1 MENLETEFQGKLD
14 DNKNMYDFKS
24 LKCLPPVNKME
35 NFENKL
41 LLIVKNIEFKN
52 VKNEFQEILKEG
64 INNEIKTS
72 DKIFVVA
79 GKSRHIYKIKKQY
92 TKLLTENITETYEK
106 SNNKKITSTSLLKR
120 LLKIIH
126 RWPRPKSGG
135 IRGLYYCKGSQGWIS

>member
-1 MENLETEFQGKLD
+1 MENLEMEFQGKLD
-14 DNKNMYDFKS
+14 DNKNMYDFTS

-35 NFENKL
+35 NFESRL
-41 LLIVKNIEFKN
+41 LLMVKNIEFKN

-126 RWPRPKSGG
+126 R
-135 IRGLYYCKGSQGWIS
+135 

>member
-1 MENLETEFQGKLD
+1 MEFQGKLD
-14 DNKNMYDFKS
+14 DNKNMQDFKS

-41 LLIVKNIEFKN
+41 LLIVKNTEFKN
-52 VKNEFQEILKEG
+52 VKNEFQEILKED

-79 GKSRHIYKIKKQY
+79 GKSRHIYEIKKQQY

-120 LLKIIH
+120 LPKIIH
-126 RWPRPKSGG
+126 R
-135 IRGLYYCKGSQGWIS
+135 

>member
-1 MENLETEFQGKLD
+1 MEFQGKLD
-14 DNKNMYDFKS
+14 DNKNMYDFTS

-35 NFENKL
+35 NFESRL
-41 LLIVKNIEFKN
+41 LLMVKNIEFKN